1 MVQLH
6 SPQPLCLLLP
16 PADEMRFRC
25 TRHQMALPFSNEE
38 IHTDPITPG
47 ILAQDQGST
56 TESWQGCRGEQW
68 GVWGLWTN
76 L

>member
-1 MVQLH
+1 
-6 SPQPLCLLLP
+6 
-16 PADEMRFRC
+16 
-25 TRHQMALPFSNEE
+25 MALPFSNEE